1 MPSFQKNT
9 CIRGHGNMI
18 TSLTEDVNYPNNFF
32 YFFWGGGSSKYVD
45 DGDSRKVED

>member
-32 YFFWGGGSSKYVD
+32 WGGSSKYVD
-45 DGDSRKVED
+45 DGDSKKVED